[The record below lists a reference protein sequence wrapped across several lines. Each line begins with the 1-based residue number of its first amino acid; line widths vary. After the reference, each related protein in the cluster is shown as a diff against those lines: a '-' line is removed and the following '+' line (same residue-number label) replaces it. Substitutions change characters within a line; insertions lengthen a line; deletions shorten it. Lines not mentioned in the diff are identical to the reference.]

1 MTPVVL
7 DASCMLAAFLPD
19 EMIGGA
25 ADLVATALTAGAVV
39 PAIWRLEVVNGALQA
54 HRRGR
59 FDGDVLVALLA
70 DFAKVAVLVDHDGAS
85 SPWGAVAD
93 LARKH
98 HLSAYDGCYLE
109 LARRRG
115 LPLATLDAKL
125 RRAAGHE
132 SVEVV

>member
-1 MTPVVL
+1 MTAVVL

-19 EMIGGA
+19 EMVGGA
-25 ADLVATALTAGAVV
+25 ADLVVRALTEGAVV

-59 FDGDVLVALLA
+59 FDSEVLAALLM
-70 DFAKVAVLVDHDGAS
+70 DFAKVAVSVDQDGAA
-85 SPWGAVAD
+85 SPWGGVAD
-93 LARKH
+93 LARRH
-98 HLSAYDGCYLE
+98 HLSAYDASYLE

-132 SVEVV
+132 SVEVL

>member
-19 EMIGGA
+19 DMIGGA
-25 ADLVATALTAGAVV
+25 ADLVTEALAAGAVV
-39 PAIWRLEVVNGALQA
+39 PAIWRLEVINGALQA

-59 FDGDVLVALLA
+59 FDAQVLGILLTE
-70 DFAKVAVLVDHDGAS
+70 FAKVAVSVDQEGAA
-85 SPWGAVAD
+85 SPWSAVVD

-98 HLSAYDGCYLE
+98 HLSAYDACYLE
-109 LARRRG
+109 LAMRRG

-125 RRAAGHE
+125 RRVAGVE
-132 SVEVV
+132 SVEVL

>member
-1 MTPVVL
+1 MTSVVL

-19 EMIGGA
+19 EMVGGA
-25 ADLVATALTAGAVV
+25 ADLVARALTEGAIV
-39 PAIWRLEVVNGALQA
+39 PVIWRLEVVNGAMQA

-59 FDGDVLVALLA
+59 FDGDVLAALLV
-70 DFAKVAVLVDHDGAS
+70 DFAKVAVTVDQDGAA
-85 SPWGAVAD
+85 SPWGGVAA
-93 LARKH
+93 LALRH
-98 HLSAYDGCYLE
+98 HLSAYDASYLE

-132 SVEVV
+132 SVEVL

>member
-1 MTPVVL
+1 MTPIVL

-25 ADLVATALTAGAVV
+25 ADIVEVALTTGAIV
-39 PAIWRLEVVNGALQA
+39 PAIWRLEVVNGTLQA

-59 FDGDVLVALLA
+59 FDADVLQTLLGE
-70 DFAKVAVLVDHDGAS
+70 FAKIVVTIDQDGAS
-85 SPWGAVAD
+85 APWGPVAD

-98 HLSAYDGCYLE
+98 HLSAYDASYLE

-115 LPLATLDAKL
+115 LPLATLDTKL
-125 RRAAGHE
+125 RRAAGQE
-132 SVEVV
+132 SVKVF

>member
-1 MTPVVL
+1 MTSVVL

-25 ADLVATALTAGAVV
+25 ADLVTAALAAGAVV
-39 PAIWRLEVVNGALQA
+39 PAIWRLEVINGALQA

-59 FDGDVLVALLA
+59 FDAQVLGILLTE
-70 DFAKVAVLVDHDGAS
+70 FAKVAVSVDQEGAA
-85 SPWGAVAD
+85 SPWGAVVD

-98 HLSAYDGCYLE
+98 HLSAYDACYLE
-109 LARRRG
+109 LAMRRG

-125 RRAAGHE
+125 RRVAGVE
-132 SVEVV
+132 SVEVL